1 VACSLRLATVVAN
14 RILVVD
20 DEKSILFAL
29 DRYFVQHG
37 FVVDTA
43 SDPAEAEALIAKN
56 TYDLAIIDIHL
67 TRRTDF
73 VEGLELA
80 AFLRDLA
87 PATAVI
93 LMSALGGPETERR
106 AAEVGAQSFVR
117 KPARLAHVADIAFSL
132 IGAPVALA

>member
-1 VACSLRLATVVAN
+1 MQASVAN

-29 DRYFVQHG
+29 DRYFVQQG

-43 SDPAEAEALIAKN
+43 SDPAAAEALIAKN
-56 TYDLAIIDIHL
+56 TYALAIIDIHL
-67 TRRTDF
+67 TRRTDL

-87 PATAVI
+87 PDTAVI
-93 LMSALGGPETERR
+93 LMSALGSPETERR
-106 AAEVGAQSFVR
+106 AAEIGAHSFVR
-117 KPARLAHVADIAFSL
+117 KPARLSSIAEVAFSI
-132 IGAPVALA
+132 IGSPMTAA